1 MQNHWVIN
9 ASYYCLRGKVG
20 GQVLVMNAG
29 AYVIAHF
36 NEQTSAV
43 VWQRVIPAT
52 DRKSIEEW
60 LIRHFPANA
69 VAPRQPRQ
77 STAASA

>member
-20 GQVLVMNAG
+20 GQIQVMNAG

-36 NEQTSAV
+36 NEHTSAV

-60 LIRHFPANA
+60 LLRHFPANG
-69 VAPRQPRQ
+69 APPKLTRQ

>member
-1 MQNHWVIN
+1 MHNHWVIN
-9 ASYYCLRGKVG
+9 ANYHCLRGKLG
-20 GQVLVMNAG
+20 GQILVMNTG

-36 NEQTSAV
+36 NEHTSAV

-52 DRKSIEEW
+52 DRKSIEDW
-60 LIRHFPANA
+60 LVRHFPANGTA
-69 VAPRQPRQ
+69 TKQGRQ